1 MHFCVY
7 LETLF
12 VSRLRVQRY
21 AFFLNLQAFG
31 RFFREKVL
39 FFIVRSLFPSFW
51 APFSVFSCPF
61 GLFLFRFLLL
71 FCFFFCRF
79 SAVSLPFL
87 LFVYLLAFAL
97 ALLRASFLLL
107 FLFLISP
114 FSHFH
119 SFSFLFISFVY
130 DCPLFC
136 LRCGRELRSIGKLRC
151 RAGIDAVCKKGAE
164 RVIPFLCPLRIF
176 HQPGILLPVPRA
188 LGYHIYCQS
197 SSLYFSQRLLQCHVP
212 GSL

>member
-1 MHFCVY
+1 MGVFFAKKC
-7 LETLF
+7 
-12 VSRLRVQRY
+12 
-21 AFFLNLQAFG
+21 FFL
-31 RFFREKVL
+31 L
-39 FFIVRSLFPSFW
+39 F
-51 APFSVFSCPF
+51 APFFLPF
-61 GLFLFRFLLL
+61 GLLFLSFRVLSASSCFAFS
-71 FCFFFCRF
+71 FCFVSF
-79 SAVSLPFL
+79 SAVSLSFL

-107 FLFLISP
+107 FLLLISY
-114 FSHFH
+114 FSLFP
-119 SFSFLFISFVY
+119 FSFLFISFVY

-151 RAGIDAVCKKGAE
+151 RAGIDAVCKKNGAE

>member
-1 MHFCVY
+1 MGV
-7 LETLF
+7 
-12 VSRLRVQRY
+12 
-21 AFFLNLQAFG
+21 
-31 RFFREKVL
+31 FFREKVL
-39 FFIVRSLFPSFW
+39 FFIVRPLFPSFW

-79 SAVSLPFL
+79 SVVSAFRVSSCFRACSFACFL
-87 LFVYLLAFAL
+87 SSA
-97 ALLRASFLLL
+97 
-107 FLFLISP
+107 FLISY
-114 FSHFH
+114 FSLFP
-119 SFSFLFISFVY
+119 FSFLFISFVY

-151 RAGIDAVCKKGAE
+151 RAGIDAVCKKKGAE

>member
-1 MHFCVY
+1 MGVFFAKKC
-7 LETLF
+7 
-12 VSRLRVQRY
+12 
-21 AFFLNLQAFG
+21 FFL
-31 RFFREKVL
+31 L
-39 FFIVRSLFPSFW
+39 F
-51 APFSVFSCPF
+51 APFFLPF
-61 GLFLFRFLLL
+61 GLLFLSFRVLSASSCFAFS
-71 FCFFFCRF
+71 FCFVSF
-79 SAVSLPFL
+79 SAVSAFRVSSCFRACSFACFL
-87 LFVYLLAFAL
+87 SSAFLTSYFSLF
-97 ALLRASFLLL
+97 
-107 FLFLISP
+107 P
-114 FSHFH
+114 
-119 SFSFLFISFVY
+119 FSFLFISFVY

-176 HQPGILLPVPRA
+176 HQPGILLPAPRA

>member
-1 MHFCVY
+1 MGV
-7 LETLF
+7 
-12 VSRLRVQRY
+12 
-21 AFFLNLQAFG
+21 FFH
-31 RFFREKVL
+31 EKVL
-39 FFIVRSLFPSFW
+39 FLLF
-51 APFSVFSCPF
+51 APFLLPL
-61 GLFLFRFLLL
+61 GLLFLSFRVLSASSCFAFS
-71 FCFFFCRF
+71 FCFVSF
-79 SAVSLPFL
+79 SAVSAILTS
-87 LFVYLLAFAL
+87 Y
-97 ALLRASFLLL
+97 
-107 FLFLISP
+107 FLFLISY
-114 FSHFH
+114 FSLFP
-119 SFSFLFISFVY
+119 FSFLFISFVY

>member
-31 RFFREKVL
+31 RFFSRKSA
-39 FFIVRSLFPSFW
+39 FFYCSP
-51 APFSVFSCPF
+51 PFSFLLGSFFCLFVSFRPLPVSLSPF
-61 GLFLFRFLLL
+61 VLFLFLPFLCRFCFSCIFLLSRLL
-71 FCFFFCRF
+71 FCVLPFFCY
-79 SAVSLPFL
+79 S
-87 LFVYLLAFAL
+87 Y
-97 ALLRASFLLL
+97 
-107 FLFLISP
+107 FLFLISY
-114 FSHFH
+114 FSLFP
-119 SFSFLFISFVY
+119 FSFLFISFVY

>member
-1 MHFCVY
+1 MLHFCVY

-71 FCFFFCRF
+71 FCFFLCRF
-79 SAVSLPFL
+79 CFSCIFLLSRLLFCVLPF
-87 LFVYLLAFAL
+87 FCFSY
-97 ALLRASFLLL
+97 

-119 SFSFLFISFVY
+119 SFSSRLYTTVHCFASAAVGNSDPLGSFDV
-130 DCPLFC
+130 
-136 LRCGRELRSIGKLRC
+136 E
-151 RAGIDAVCKKGAE
+151 
-164 RVIPFLCPLRIF
+164 
-176 HQPGILLPVPRA
+176 PG
-188 LGYHIYCQS
+188 
-197 SSLYFSQRLLQCHVP
+197 
-212 GSL
+212 

>member
-31 RFFREKVL
+31 RFFSRKSA
-39 FFIVRSLFPSFW
+39 FFYCSL
-51 APFSVFSCPF
+51 PFSFLLGSFFCLFVSFRPLPVSLSPF
-61 GLFLFRFLLL
+61 VLFLF
-71 FCFFFCRF
+71 
-79 SAVSLPFL
+79 LPFL

-107 FLFLISP
+107 FLLLISYFSLFP
-114 FSHFH
+114 FS
-119 SFSFLFISFVY
+119 SLFISFVY

-136 LRCGRELRSIGKLRC
+136 LRCGRELRSIGSF
-151 RAGIDAVCKKGAE
+151 DVE
-164 RVIPFLCPLRIF
+164 
-176 HQPGILLPVPRA
+176 PG
-188 LGYHIYCQS
+188 
-197 SSLYFSQRLLQCHVP
+197 
-212 GSL
+212 

>member
-1 MHFCVY
+1 MGV
-7 LETLF
+7 
-12 VSRLRVQRY
+12 
-21 AFFLNLQAFG
+21 FFH
-31 RFFREKVL
+31 EKVL
-39 FFIVRSLFPSFW
+39 FLLF
-51 APFSVFSCPF
+51 APFFLPF
-61 GLFLFRFLLL
+61 GLLFLSFRVLSASSCFAFS
-71 FCFFFCRF
+71 FCFVSF
-79 SAVSLPFL
+79 SAVSLSFL

-107 FLFLISP
+107 FLLLISY
-114 FSHFH
+114 FSLFP
-119 SFSFLFISFVY
+119 FSFLFISFVY

-151 RAGIDAVCKKGAE
+151 RAGIDAVCKKKGAE

-176 HQPGILLPVPRA
+176 HQPGILLPAPRA

>member
-1 MHFCVY
+1 MGV
-7 LETLF
+7 
-12 VSRLRVQRY
+12 
-21 AFFLNLQAFG
+21 
-31 RFFREKVL
+31 FFREKVL
-39 FFIVRSLFPSFW
+39 FFIVRPLFPSFW

-79 SAVSLPFL
+79 SAVSAFRVSSCFRACSFACFL
-87 LFVYLLAFAL
+87 SSAFL
-97 ALLRASFLLL
+97 TSYFLLL
-107 FLFLISP
+107 TSYFLFLISP

-119 SFSFLFISFVY
+119 PFSSRLYTTVH
-130 DCPLFC
+130 CFC

-176 HQPGILLPVPRA
+176 HQPGILLPAPRA